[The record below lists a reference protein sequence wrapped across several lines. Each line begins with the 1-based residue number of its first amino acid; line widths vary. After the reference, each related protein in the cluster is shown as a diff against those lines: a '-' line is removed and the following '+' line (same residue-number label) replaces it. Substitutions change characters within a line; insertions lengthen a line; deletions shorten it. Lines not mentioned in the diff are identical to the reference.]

1 MKNTVSLLMF
11 MMYNSESRD
20 DSVFCMSTICFLYSC
35 DLFCLALPYFTLPY
49 LNPSPHTSSYRNI
62 LHCTL
67 QAGEMAS
74 MCGYRASAIMAEME
88 IEPNAVIIKKEE
100 AEEEKVDAFGRL
112 IGRKAAVLE
121 NRRRSKC
128 VEGLLDRELKR
139 RKRLEQWCRKLGVL
153 PLPPAEF
160 NSDANNQSITTSTTR
175 QSIDN
180 IGSIGI
186 HKIKAEGGSWT
197 SDMTSDSRIPEIVIK
212 SEVKDENGNEN
223 DAKKISSQDN
233 STVGGVKR
241 DHTSAVAGLGLG
253 SQAQGRENELDQYY
267 NPKKASRAGLGMGG
281 LGSTPS
287 SSSSST
293 SFSSTKAS
301 SKGGG
306 STVVTPFL
314 SSFVKASAP
323 APSPSTVPAL
333 VPAPVFVPPPVF
345 NNSKI
350 NSSSSSSADNSS
362 SSRNGASDSTSCI
375 PTLPALSHTDCLMEY
390 ETAVVLSGLESIPL
404 GDSCDL
410 DDSEVLGESVN
421 TLPFPS
427 LFLL

>member
-1 MKNTVSLLMF
+1 
-11 MMYNSESRD
+11 
-20 DSVFCMSTICFLYSC
+20 
-35 DLFCLALPYFTLPY
+35 
-49 LNPSPHTSSYRNI
+49 
-62 LHCTL
+62 
-67 QAGEMAS
+67 MAS
-74 MCGYRASAIMAEME
+74 VCGYRARAIMAEME
-88 IEPNAVIIKKEE
+88 VEPNTVIMKKEE
-100 AEEEKVDAFGRL
+100 VEEEKVDAFGRL

-121 NRRRSKC
+121 NKRRSKC
-128 VEGLLDRELKR
+128 VEGLRDRELKR
-139 RKRLEQWCRKLGVL
+139 RKRLEQWCRKLGVR

-160 NSDANNQSITTSTTR
+160 NSDANNQSTTASSTR

-197 SDMTSDSRIPEIVIK
+197 SDMTSDSRIPEIVVK
-212 SEVKDENGNEN
+212 TKVKDENGNEN
-223 DAKKISSQDN
+223 DEKKISSQDN

-241 DHTSAVAGLGLG
+241 DHTSAGAGLGAGLR
-253 SQAQGRENELDQYY
+253 SQAEGREEELDQYY

-287 SSSSST
+287 SSSSYT
-293 SFSSTKAS
+293 SFSSFTKAS

-345 NNSKI
+345 NKSKI

-362 SSRNGASDSTSCI
+362 SSRNGASDSTS
-375 PTLPALSHTDCLMEY
+375 PTRTLPALSPSDCLTEY

-410 DDSEVLGESVN
+410 EDSEVLGESVN